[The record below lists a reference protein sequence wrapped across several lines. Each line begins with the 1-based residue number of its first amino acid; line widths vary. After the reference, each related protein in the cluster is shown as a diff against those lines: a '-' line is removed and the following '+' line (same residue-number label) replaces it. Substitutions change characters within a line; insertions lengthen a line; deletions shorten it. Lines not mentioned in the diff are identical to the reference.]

1 MKESIYLVYCTVA
14 NVESA
19 KSIARVLV
27 NKKLAACCNIIPAV
41 NSIYCWRGEVEESQ
55 EVLMLIKTSQKKY
68 EQLEK
73 EIKMIHSYSV
83 PEIIATKLET
93 GSAAYIDWI
102 IECVDKQGGES

>member
-1 MKESIYLVYCTVA
+1 MRESVLLVYCTVA
-14 NVESA
+14 NNEEA
-19 KSIARVLV
+19 KAIAHILIE
-27 NKKLAACCNIIPAV
+27 KKLAACCNIIPSI
-41 NSIYCWRGEVEESQ
+41 NSIYCWKGGVEKLDES
-55 EVLMLIKTSQKKY
+55 LMLIKTTQKKY

-102 IECVDKQGGES
+102 IECLDKQGGEV

>member
-1 MKESIYLVYCTVA
+1 MKESIFIVYCTVA
-14 NVESA
+14 NMKAA

-27 NKKLAACCNIIPAV
+27 DKKLAACCNIIPAV
-41 NSIYCWRGEVEESQ
+41 NSIYCWKGEVAESE
-55 EVLMLIKTSQKKY
+55 EVLMLIKTTQRKY

-93 GSAAYIDWI
+93 GSSAYIDWI
-102 IECVDKQGGES
+102 IECVDKQGGEN